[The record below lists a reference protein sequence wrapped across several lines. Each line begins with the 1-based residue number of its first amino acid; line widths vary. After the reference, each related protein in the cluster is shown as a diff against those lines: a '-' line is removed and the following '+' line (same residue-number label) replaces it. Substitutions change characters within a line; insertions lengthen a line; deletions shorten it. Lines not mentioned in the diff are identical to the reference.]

1 MFQLSKG
8 QLVNTIAFYPN
19 ELTTGSVVLLE
30 FTQSY
35 SNTVTGSFSA
45 SVISN
50 VADTPYII
58 AQFSGSLL
66 PSASGQYDFKIFDL
80 TQGSGSTLIWNTTN
94 TQWQLANTTWEGAGI
109 TTIGDQISA
118 DRAIIS
124 GSDVTPI
131 TEYLSP
137 NENARYKVYLG

>member
-1 MFQLSKG
+1 MFQLNKSEA
-8 QLVNTIAFYPN
+8 VNTIAFYPN
-19 ELTTGSVVLLE
+19 ELTTGSVILLE

-35 SNTVTGSFSA
+35 SNTVTGSIEA
-45 SVISN
+45 DVISDPQN
-50 VADTPYII
+50 TPWVI

-66 PSASGQYDFKIFDL
+66 PSASGQYDFKIFDFTPS
-80 TQGSGSTLIWNTTN
+80 TQIVWNTTN
-94 TQWQLANTTWEGAGI
+94 TQWQLTNAIWNAGAPAI
-109 TTIGDQISA
+109 IGEQISA

-131 TEYLSP
+131 TEYVSP

>member
-8 QLVNTIAFYPN
+8 QAVNTIAFYPN
-19 ELTTGSVVLLE
+19 ELASGAVVVLE

-35 SNTVTGSFSA
+35 SNTVTGSFQA
-45 SVISN
+45 NVISN
-50 VADTPYII
+50 VADTPYVI

-66 PSASGQYDFKIFDL
+66 PSASGQYDFKIFN
-80 TQGSGSTLIWNTTN
+80 TTTPVGLIWNTTN
-94 TQWQLANTTWEGAGI
+94 IQWQLANTTWDDSVVA
-109 TTIGDQISA
+109 TDQISA

>member
-1 MFQLSKG
+1 MFQLSKA
-8 QLVNTIAFYPN
+8 QAVNTIAFYPN
-19 ELTTGSVVLLE
+19 ELTTGSVVILE
-30 FTQSY
+30 FTQSF

-50 VADTPYII
+50 PINTPWIV

-66 PSASGQYDFKIFDL
+66 PSASGQYDFRIFDISY
-80 TQGSGSTLIWNTTN
+80 TGTPIWNLTN
-94 TQWQLANTTWEGAGI
+94 TQWQLANTTWNAGNPAV
-109 TTIGDQISA
+109 IGDQISA

>member
-8 QLVNTIAFYPN
+8 QTVNTIAFYPN
-19 ELTTGSVVLLE
+19 VLTSGSEILLE

-35 SNTVTGSFSA
+35 SNTVTGSFIA
-45 SVISN
+45 DIISN
-50 VADTPYII
+50 PQNTSWVI

-66 PSASGQYDFKIFDL
+66 PSASGQYDFKIFNYNPV
-80 TQGSGSTLIWNTTN
+80 TGLIWNTTN
-94 TQWQLANTTWEGAGI
+94 TQWQLTNTAWDANPSI
-109 TTIGDQISA
+109 IGEQISA
-118 DRAIIS
+118 ERAIIS

>member
-8 QLVNTIAFYPN
+8 QAVNTIAFYPN
-19 ELTTGSVVLLE
+19 ELTTGSVVFLE

-66 PSASGQYDFKIFDL
+66 PSASGQYDFKIFNF
-80 TQGSGSTLIWNTTN
+80 TVGSPLIWNLTN
-94 TQWQLANTTWEGAGI
+94 TQWQLTNATWNDIVTA
-109 TTIGDQISA
+109 TDQISA

>member
-8 QLVNTIAFYPN
+8 QPVNTIAFYPN

-35 SNTVTGSFSA
+35 SNTVTGSFTA

-50 VADTPYII
+50 VADTPYVI
-58 AQFSGSLL
+58 AQFSGSSL
-66 PSASGQYDFKIFDL
+66 PSASGQYDFKIFN
-80 TQGSGSTLIWNTTN
+80 TTTPVGLIWNNTN
-94 TQWQLANTTWEGAGI
+94 IQWQLADIAWDDSVVAT
-109 TTIGDQISA
+109 DQISA

>member
-8 QLVNTIAFYPN
+8 QAVNTIAFYPN
-19 ELTTGSVVLLE
+19 ELTTGSVVFLE

-66 PSASGQYDFKIFDL
+66 PSASGQYDFKIFDFI
-80 TQGSGSTLIWNTTN
+80 TVGAPIWNLTN
-94 TQWQLANTTWEGAGI
+94 TQWQLTNTTWDFNGGLAP
-109 TTIGDQISA
+109 GDLIST

>member
-8 QLVNTIAFYPN
+8 QPVNTIAFYPN

-35 SNTVTGSFSA
+35 SNTVTGSFTA

-50 VADTPYII
+50 VADTPYVI
-58 AQFSGSLL
+58 AQFSGSSL
-66 PSASGQYDFKIFDL
+66 PSASGQYDFKIFDFIPV
-80 TQGSGSTLIWNTTN
+80 TGSNLIWNLTN
-94 TQWQLANTTWEGAGI
+94 TQWQLTNITWDDIIGGFA
-109 TTIGDQISA
+109 GDQISA

>member
-8 QLVNTIAFYPN
+8 QPVNTIAFYPN
-19 ELTTGSVVLLE
+19 ELASGALVILQ

-35 SNTVTGSFSA
+35 SNTVTGSITA
-45 SVISN
+45 NIISN
-50 VADTPYII
+50 AADTPYVI

-66 PSASGQYDFKIFDL
+66 PSASGQYDFKIFNTTTPL
-80 TQGSGSTLIWNTTN
+80 GLIWNTTN
-94 TQWQLANTTWEGAGI
+94 IQWQLANSTWDDSVVA
-109 TTIGDQISA
+109 TDQISA

>member
-8 QLVNTIAFYPN
+8 QAVNTIAFYPN
-19 ELTTGSVVLLE
+19 VPPSGSNVILQ

-45 SVISN
+45 DVISN
-50 VADTPYII
+50 VVDTPYVI

-66 PSASGQYDFKIFDL
+66 LSASGQYDFKIFNTTSPL
-80 TQGSGSTLIWNTTN
+80 NLFWNTTN
-94 TQWQLANTTWEGAGI
+94 LQWQLANVTWEDSIVA
-109 TTIGDQISA
+109 TDQISA

-131 TEYLSP
+131 IEYLSP

>member
-8 QLVNTIAFYPN
+8 QPVNTIAFYPN

-35 SNTVTGSFSA
+35 SNTVTGSFQA
-45 SVISN
+45 NVISN
-50 VADTPYII
+50 VADTPYVI

-66 PSASGQYDFKIFDL
+66 PSASGQYNFKIFDL
-80 TQGSGSTLIWNTTN
+80 IVGSPLIWNLTN
-94 TQWQLANTTWEGAGI
+94 TQWQLTNATWNTATSPSI
-109 TTIGDQISA
+109 IGDQISA

-131 TEYLSP
+131 TEYVSP

>member
-8 QLVNTIAFYPN
+8 QAVNTIAFYPN
-19 ELTTGSVVLLE
+19 ELTTGSVVFLE

-58 AQFSGSLL
+58 AQFSGSSL
-66 PSASGQYDFKIFDL
+66 PSASGQYNFKIFDAI
-80 TQGSGSTLIWNTTN
+80 TAGAPIWNLTN
-94 TQWQLANTTWEGAGI
+94 TQWQLTNTTWEFNGGLVPNEL
-109 TTIGDQISA
+109 IST

>member
-1 MFQLSKG
+1 MLQLNKS
-8 QLVNTIAFYPN
+8 QVVNTIAFYPN
-19 ELTTGSVVLLE
+19 ELVPSGSSIILS

-50 VADTPYII
+50 PQDTPYII
-58 AQFSGSLL
+58 ANFSGSVL
-66 PSASGQYDFKIFDL
+66 PSASGQYNFDIFEAVL
-80 TQGSGSTLIWNTTN
+80 SSPLIWNLAN
-94 TQWQLANTTWEGAGI
+94 IQWQLATSSWEGEP
-109 TTIGDQISA
+109 TKGDLISQE
-118 DRAIIS
+118 RAIIS

-131 TEYLSP
+131 TEYVSP

>member
-8 QLVNTIAFYPN
+8 QPVNTIAFYPN

-35 SNTVTGSFSA
+35 SNTVTGSFPA
-45 SVISN
+45 NVISN
-50 VADTPYII
+50 VADTPYVI

-66 PSASGQYDFKIFDL
+66 PSASGQYDFRIFNF
-80 TQGSGSTLIWNTTN
+80 TPESGLIWNTTN
-94 TQWQLANTTWEGAGI
+94 IQWQLANTIWDAGTPEI
-109 TTIGDQISA
+109 IGDQISA

>member
-8 QLVNTIAFYPN
+8 QPVNTIAFYPN
-19 ELTTGSVVLLE
+19 ELPSGSNVMLQ

-35 SNTVTGSFSA
+35 SNTVTGSIIA
-45 SVISN
+45 DVISN
-50 VADTPYII
+50 PTNTPWVV

-66 PSASGQYDFKIFDL
+66 PSASGQYDFKIFNTTTPL
-80 TQGSGSTLIWNTTN
+80 GLIWNTTN
-94 TQWQLANTTWEGAGI
+94 IQWQLANSTWDDSVIA
-109 TTIGDQISA
+109 TDQISA

>member
-8 QLVNTIAFYPN
+8 QPVNTIAFYPN
-19 ELTTGSVVLLE
+19 ELPSGSNVVLQ

-35 SNTVTGSFSA
+35 SNTVTGSIIA
-45 SVISN
+45 DVISN
-50 VADTPYII
+50 PTNTPWVV

-66 PSASGQYDFKIFDL
+66 PSASGQYDFKIFNG
-80 TQGSGSTLIWNTTN
+80 TIPQNLIWNTTN
-94 TQWQLANTTWEGAGI
+94 LQWQLANVTWDDSIVA
-109 TTIGDQISA
+109 TDQISA

>member
-8 QLVNTIAFYPN
+8 QPVNTIAFYPN
-19 ELTTGSVVLLE
+19 ELASGDFVILQ

-35 SNTVTGSFSA
+35 SNTVTGSITA
-45 SVISN
+45 DVISDA
-50 VADTPYII
+50 ADTPYVI

-66 PSASGQYDFKIFDL
+66 PSASGQYDFKIFNATIPQNL
-80 TQGSGSTLIWNTTN
+80 VWNTTN
-94 TQWQLANTTWEGAGI
+94 LQWQLANVAWDDSIVAL
-109 TTIGDQISA
+109 DQISA

-131 TEYLSP
+131 TEYVSP

>member
-8 QLVNTIAFYPN
+8 QPVNTIAFYPN
-19 ELTTGSVVLLE
+19 ELPSGSNVVLQ

-35 SNTVTGSFSA
+35 SNTVTGSIIA
-45 SVISN
+45 DVISN
-50 VADTPYII
+50 PTNTPWVV

-66 PSASGQYDFKIFDL
+66 PSASGQYDFKIFNATIPQNL
-80 TQGSGSTLIWNTTN
+80 VWNTTN
-94 TQWQLANTTWEGAGI
+94 LQWQLANVAWDDSIVAL
-109 TTIGDQISA
+109 DQISA

>member
-1 MFQLSKG
+1 MFQLSKA
-8 QLVNTIAFYPN
+8 QAVNTIAFYPN
-19 ELTTGSVVLLE
+19 ELTTGSVVILE
-30 FTQSY
+30 FTQSF

-50 VADTPYII
+50 PINTPWIV

-66 PSASGQYDFKIFDL
+66 PSASGQYDFRIFDISY
-80 TQGSGSTLIWNTTN
+80 TGTPIWNLTN
-94 TQWQLANTTWEGAGI
+94 TQWQLTSTTWDYPGVPIAG
-109 TTIGDQISA
+109 DLIST

>member
-1 MFQLSKG
+1 MFQLNKS
-8 QLVNTIAFYPN
+8 QTVNTIAFYPN
-19 ELTTGSVVLLE
+19 ELTTGSAILLE

-35 SNTVTGSFSA
+35 SNTVTGSFQA
-45 SVISN
+45 TVISDPLN
-50 VADTPYII
+50 TPWII

-66 PSASGQYDFKIFDL
+66 PSASGQYNFKIFEL
-80 TQGSGSTLIWNTTN
+80 VSGGPLIWNLVNTNWNVELATWDTTS
-94 TQWQLANTTWEGAGI
+94 GGI
-109 TTIGDQISA
+109 TIGDQISEE
-118 DRAIIS
+118 RAIIS

>member
-8 QLVNTIAFYPN
+8 QPVNTIAFYPN
-19 ELTTGSVVLLE
+19 ELASGALVILQ

-35 SNTVTGSFSA
+35 SNTVTGSITA
-45 SVISN
+45 KVISDAAN
-50 VADTPYII
+50 TPYVI

-66 PSASGQYDFKIFDL
+66 PSASGQYDFKIFNTTDQL
-80 TQGSGSTLIWNTTN
+80 ELIWNTTN
-94 TQWQLANTTWEGAGI
+94 TQWQLTNVTWEDSVIA
-109 TTIGDQISA
+109 TDQISA